1 MQDVGFTGE
10 LTQKILNGYKT
21 STIRLFSEGRF
32 EEGEIVAMFNSDT
45 QTCFGHA
52 VLMEVYDKQLGAL
65 TEGDLEGNEPF
76 ASQETMIATFQGFYP
91 HKKVDHHSPATVVR
105 FIFTPLTSQD
115 NG

>member
-1 MQDVGFTGE
+1 M
-10 LTQKILNGYKT
+10 LTQKILNGNKT

-32 EEGEIVAMFNSDT
+32 AEGEIVEMINSDT

-52 VLMEVYDKQLGAL
+52 VLIEVYNKQLGSL
-65 TEGDLEGNEPF
+65 TEEDLEGNEPF
-76 ASQETMIATFQGFYP
+76 ASQERMIATFQGFYP

-105 FIFTPLTSQD
+105 FLFTPFTSQD